1 MKTLLLFLSFICLTV
16 SAQTTEIR
24 VEVNSGNFKFTGNSA
39 EGSTFVSVTE
49 GWSFS
54 NYVNNPYGS
63 KSELGAGV
71 ALDVRKVTAS
81 KFLFGAD
88 LGYEIW
94 RSKILINNV
103 WYVTDATAPEWLDA
117 EGKTNIT
124 YHNINLQPFIGYR
137 IPVMNVLMDV
147 TLGSDFAFIVNSKEK
162 TAFNYQNQTVEFKN
176 DRKTIS
182 TDIRP
187 RIQLDFFYQKLGLSV
202 GYSFGA
208 INYLKDYDGA
218 NLDAKS
224 RIIRFGVSYQLK

>member
-1 MKTLLLFLSFICLTV
+1 MKILPFLLTLLGLPIL
-16 SAQTTEIR
+16 AQTTEIR
-24 VEVNSGNFKFTGNSA
+24 AEVNSGNFKFTGNTA
-39 EGSTFVSVTE
+39 ERTTFVSVTE

-54 NYVNNPYGS
+54 NTVNNPYGT
-63 KSELGAGV
+63 KSELGAGIAV
-71 ALDVRKVTAS
+71 DIRKVTAS

-94 RSKILINNV
+94 RSKILISQV
-103 WYVTDATAPEWLDA
+103 WYATDATAPEWLDA

-124 YHNINLQPFIGYR
+124 YHNINLQPFVGYR
-137 IPVMNVLMDV
+137 IPVMNILMDV
-147 TLGSDFAFIVNSKEK
+147 TVGSDFAFIVDSKEK

-187 RIQLDFFYQKLGLSV
+187 RIQLDFLYQKLGLSL
-202 GYSFGA
+202 GYSFGT
-208 INYLKDYDGA
+208 INYLKDSDGA
-218 NLDAKS
+218 NLEAKS